1 MTNWPPLNSLK
12 ATAGHDARPRRW
24 DPVVKITHW
33 SIVAA
38 VLVNALV
45 TEEGSG
51 AQSWVGYALAAV
63 LALRLLWGLIGPAE
77 ARFSAFVPS
86 LRRALCHVRDIR
98 AGRKEVH
105 NSHNPLGAL
114 MAYAVWSM
122 LGVIIASGI
131 AMAGPPPTAGVGQAG
146 MPHAAVEHV
155 DTVRGHDDQDEEGE
169 DRQDEDGLWSEVHEI
184 AVNILYVLILLHIAG
199 VAFET
204 RRSGREILLAMLPSR
219 R

>member
-1 MTNWPPLNSLK
+1 MTNWPPLNSLE

-33 SIVAA
+33 STVAA
-38 VLVNALV
+38 ILVNALV
-45 TEEGSG
+45 TKEGSV
-51 AQSWVGYALAAV
+51 AHIWVGYALAV
-63 LALRLLWGLIGPAE
+63 VFALRLLWGLMGPAE

-86 LRRALCHVRDIR
+86 LGRALCHVHDIR

-105 NSHNPLGAL
+105 NSHSPLGAL
-114 MAYAVWSM
+114 MIYTVWST

-131 AMAGPPPTAGVGQAG
+131 AMAGPPPIVRVGQAG
-146 MPHAAVEHV
+146 TLRAVVEPIEL
-155 DTVRGHDDQDEEGE
+155 VRGHDDEDEERE

-184 AVNILYVLILLHIAG
+184 AVNSLYVLILLHIAG

-204 RRSGREILLAMLPSR
+204 HRSGREILLAMLPSR